1 METMNK
7 TDNFIVIKRPSFKEY
22 LTDDFLKS
30 TVAKQMSGADWRVYL
45 WLIKQAF
52 ETGAGSGEDFPL
64 LIAASEVAKAVRIN
78 AQSAADLTLKRLREF
93 GLITWEKGRRG
104 TARKIYILGPEGVQ

>member
-1 METMNK
+1 MEKMEKN
-7 TDNFIVIKRPSFKEY
+7 NNYIVIKRPSYGKY

-45 WLIKQAF
+45 WLIKQAS
-52 ETGAGSGEDFPL
+52 ETGAGATKDLPL
-64 LIAASEVAKAVRIN
+64 LIAASEVAKAVRIS
-78 AQSAADLTLKRLREF
+78 AQPAADLALKRLRDF